1 MSLYEKF
8 GEFDSADEINEAA
21 AGQLAE
27 GTEEGRQNIK
37 EIALENGLDL
47 MDAEDYIVGD
57 VDELCNPFM
66 AAIGKIELEIKYLG
80 LKETTA
86 EYDYAS
92 YILKECEA
100 DFELCKAVRKKGKS
114 LAGAIGEVLKMAW
127 KIKEDIHPDILKAAG
142 IPCGRVQSGSPGMAI
157 VAKTMREYYLGGQ
170 QDETD

>member
-8 GEFDSADEINEAA
+8 GEFDSSEEINEAA

-47 MDAEDYIVGD
+47 MDAEDYILGD

-92 YILKECEA
+92 YILKE
-100 DFELCKAVRKKGKS
+100 
-114 LAGAIGEVLKMAW
+114 
-127 KIKEDIHPDILKAAG
+127 
-142 IPCGRVQSGSPGMAI
+142 
-157 VAKTMREYYLGGQ
+157 
-170 QDETD
+170 

>member
-8 GEFDSADEINEAA
+8 GEFDSSEEINEAA

-27 GTEEGRQNIK
+27 GTEE
-37 EIALENGLDL
+37 
-47 MDAEDYIVGD
+47 
-57 VDELCNPFM
+57 
-66 AAIGKIELEIKYLG
+66 YLG

-157 VAKTMREYYLGGQ
+157 VAKTMREYYLGGH
-170 QDETD
+170 QDEAD